1 MIAHGGQGVDAK
13 AERRGICRM
22 VKKPGSGKPELKT
35 DTRLVTGGRDPFS
48 YHGFVNPPVHHAS
61 TVLYP
66 TADDMLANR
75 GRYHY
80 GRRGTP
86 TSEALEQAMA
96 EIEGPACAGVALA
109 PSGLAAISSTL
120 LSVAS
125 AGDHILVSDS
135 VYEPTRILCNTVL
148 KRLGIETTFYD
159 PLIAEGIAELC
170 KSETRLVFV
179 EAPGSQ
185 SFEMQDVPAIAAAAH
200 AKGALVAMDNTWAT
214 PLHFRALDFG
224 VDLSIQAGTKYIAG
238 HADVMIGMVAANSAA
253 WPQLHKT
260 VGTLG
265 LCVGPD
271 DIYLTLRGLRTLG
284 VRLARHQESGLKIA
298 RWMQQRPEVARVL
311 YPPLE
316 SDPGHAI
323 WQRDFSGAC
332 GLFAVVLK
340 PAPDAGIRAFLDA
353 VKLFGLG
360 YSWGGF
366 ESLVIPFDCTKYR
379 TATQWVPGGPTL
391 RFHVGLEDSQDL
403 IADLERAFAALAAA
417 R

>member
-1 MIAHGGQGVDAK
+1 
-13 AERRGICRM
+13 M
-22 VKKPGSGKPELKT
+22 VKKPDGGKPELKP

-61 TVLYP
+61 TVLYRS
-66 TADDMLANR
+66 ADDMLSNR

-86 TSEALEQAMA
+86 TSEALQQAMA

-109 PSGLAAISSTL
+109 PSGLAAISSAL
-120 LSVAS
+120 LSAAS

-148 KRLGIETTFYD
+148 KRLGIETSYYD
-159 PLIAEGIAELC
+159 PLIGAGIATLF
-170 KSETRLVFV
+170 KPNTRLVFL
-179 EAPGSQ
+179 ESPGSL
-185 SFEMQDVPAIAAAAH
+185 SFEVQDVPAIAAAAH
-200 AKGALVAMDNTWAT
+200 AKSALVAMDNTWAT
-214 PLHFRALDFG
+214 PLYFRALDFG

-238 HADVMIGMVAANSAA
+238 HADVMVGMVAASAAA
-253 WPQLHKT
+253 WPRLHHT

-298 RWMQQRPEVARVL
+298 RWMQARPEVARVI

-316 SDPGHAI
+316 GDPGHAL
-323 WQRDFSGAC
+323 WRRDFSGAC
-332 GLFAVVLK
+332 GLFSVVLK
-340 PAPDAGIRAFLDA
+340 PASDKAVRAFLDA
-353 VKLFGLG
+353 LTLFGLG
-360 YSWGGF
+360 YSWG
-366 ESLVIPFDCTKYR
+366 
-379 TATQWVPGGPTL
+379 
-391 RFHVGLEDSQDL
+391 
-403 IADLERAFAALAAA
+403 
-417 R
+417 